1 MKRHKPVVIFIV
13 GILLGVVGTL
23 AAVKRGELGG
33 AAAEKSHSKVILEN
47 DLVRVKEAV
56 FAPGDK
62 NPGLHTHEYAH
73 VGVVIDGGALRF
85 NYADGQTETLNLKRG
100 GAGFREAN
108 VTHEAVNLGGR
119 PVRVIEV
126 EIKK

>member
-1 MKRHKPVVIFIV
+1 MSRFKSAAVFIA
-13 GILLGVVGTL
+13 GLSLGVAATL
-23 AAVKRGELGG
+23 AAAKWVEVGG
-33 AAAEKSHSKVILEN
+33 AAAEKSHSRVVLEN

-62 NPGLHTHEYAH
+62 RPGMHTHEYAH
-73 VGVVIDGGALRF
+73 VGVVIDGGTLRF
-85 NYADGQTETLNLKRG
+85 NYSDGQTETMELKRG
-100 GAGFREAN
+100 GAGFRAAN
-108 VTHEAVNLGGR
+108 VTHEAVNLGSQ

>member
-1 MKRHKPVVIFIV
+1 MSRVKATIV
-13 GILLGVVGTL
+13 FVAGLSLGVAATL
-23 AAVKRGELGG
+23 AAAKWGGVG
-33 AAAEKSHSKVILEN
+33 AAAEKSHSRVVLEN

-62 NPGLHTHEYAH
+62 RPGMHTHEYAH
-73 VGVVIDGGALRF
+73 VGVVIDGGTLRF
-85 NYADGQTETLNLKRG
+85 NYSDGQTETLELKRG
-100 GAGFREAN
+100 GAGFRAAN
-108 VTHEAVNLGGR
+108 VTHEAVNLGSK